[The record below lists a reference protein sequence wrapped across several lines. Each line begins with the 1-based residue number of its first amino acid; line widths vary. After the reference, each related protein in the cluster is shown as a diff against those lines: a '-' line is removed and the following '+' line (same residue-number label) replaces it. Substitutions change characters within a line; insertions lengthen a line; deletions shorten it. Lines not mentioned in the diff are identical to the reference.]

1 MEIYEKLQL
10 ARKKAGL
17 SQEEAAMKIGTKQK
31 MISRYETGEV
41 EPTIGR
47 FRELCVLYKA
57 SADEILGLVPKKSED
72 FLNETEQDVSDRLT
86 QLEKVVAELAA
97 QQNKA

>member
-1 MEIYEKLQL
+1 
-10 ARKKAGL
+10 
-17 SQEEAAMKIGTKQK
+17 

-47 FRELCVLYKA
+47 FRELCVLYKT

-72 FLNETEQDVSDRLT
+72 FLNE
-86 QLEKVVAELAA
+86 KVVAELAA
-97 QQNKA
+97 QQSKA